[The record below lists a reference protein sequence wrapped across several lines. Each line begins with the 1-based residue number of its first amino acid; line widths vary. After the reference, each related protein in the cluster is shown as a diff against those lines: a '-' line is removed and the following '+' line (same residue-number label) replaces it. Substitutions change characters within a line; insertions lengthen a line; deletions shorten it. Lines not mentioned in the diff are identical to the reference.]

1 MSFWW
6 IYFRMSCYKEK
17 DDVIYSTSKYLAPR
31 NKLKSTK
38 QKWISTVSKRF
49 QRLYLERLN
58 YLGITR
64 QVLGPN
70 VTKLFCKNAWTRK
83 NCKTSVSKLFFFLF
97 LEFKTILSHSYS
109 SNKQL
114 FWTPPIFPDQAHVYS
129 GGKYTHTQLQTEK
142 SLAQEYFYFN

>member
-1 MSFWW
+1 M
-6 IYFRMSCYKEK
+6 K
-17 DDVIYSTSKYLAPR
+17 
-31 NKLKSTK
+31 
-38 QKWISTVSKRF
+38 ISET
-49 QRLYLERLN
+49 LYRERLN
-58 YLGITR
+58 YLGITW

-70 VTKLFCKNAWTRK
+70 VTNLFCKNAWTRK
-83 NCKTSVSKLFFFLF
+83 NFKTSVSKLFF